1 MADFIASVD
10 NLHGTKNTFV
20 DLIEY
25 NLSGKIFHEVVPGHV
40 IKKASLN
47 IYRLSML

>member
-25 NLSGKIFHEVVPGHV
+25 NVSGKIFHEVVPGHV
-40 IKKASLN
+40 KKASLN